1 MASRTD
7 QKDANRGPQFATRLA
22 SRGNP
27 FVSGSPVRGDQF
39 GDRRAE
45 TDFLAR
51 RMRLGQNVF
60 VMSPRRFG
68 KTSLLLRANEE
79 TRRSGGRVAMANLF
93 YCASRREVAEQL
105 TRSVIDGAL
114 GWLQGTLQDVK
125 ERLSRLPGVSPSIE
139 HGGWKISLSVSPAG
153 DDFAQEIRRP
163 VELLAE
169 AARRG
174 LPVAL
179 VIDEFQQVVDID
191 DGLPGVFKAISD
203 DLPEVSLVFA
213 GSRKH
218 VMQRLFVGRG
228 APLQNAAEMLS
239 LGVIEEREMV
249 SFLRARAF
257 RGGRTIT
264 LGAAVDAY
272 RLMRGI
278 PHFVQ
283 LLASSAFD
291 RDEEPIDEL
300 VVKRALVDVLS
311 RQHGELAIRY
321 ESLNSTQRRLLRALA
336 GHPTRHLD
344 AREVLERMGLAKSS
358 AHRARDGLDEVE
370 HIILDERFG
379 WRVADPIFELWV
391 QHGLELDLG
400 ERLDPAVL
408 WGGRQ

>member
-1 MASRTD
+1 VPAGIAISTGPSRVGTSMVAPWIASDTCPLSQEWPRESVSVASRINR
-7 QKDANRGPQFATRLA
+7 KDAICGPQLA
-22 SRGNP
+22 SRSTASGGNP

-39 GDRRAE
+39 GDRGAE

-51 RMRLGQNVF
+51 RMRRGQNVF

-68 KTSLLLRANEE
+68 KTSLLLRASEE
-79 TRRSGGRVAMANLF
+79 TRRTGGRVAMANLF

-114 GWLQGTLQDVK
+114 GWLQGSLEEVK
-125 ERLSRLPGVSPSIE
+125 ERLGRLPGVSPSIE
-139 HGGWKISLSVSPAG
+139 HGGWKIALSVSPAG
-153 DDFAQEIRRP
+153 DDFTQDIRRP

-169 AARRG
+169 AARRD

-191 DGLPGVFKAISD
+191 DGLSGVFKAISD
-203 DLPEVSLVFA
+203 ELPEVSLVFA
-213 GSRKH
+213 GSRRH

-239 LGVIEEREMV
+239 LGVIEETEMV
-249 SFLRARAF
+249 SFLRARA
-257 RGGRTIT
+257 RRSGRTMT
-264 LGAAVDAY
+264 LGAALVAY
-272 RLMRGI
+272 QLMRGI

-291 RDEEPIDEL
+291 RDEEPIDDL
-300 VVKRALVDVLS
+300 VVKQALVDVLS

-336 GHPTRHLD
+336 GHPTPD
-344 AREVLERMGLAKSS
+344 ARPASAISS
-358 AHRARDGLDEVE
+358 PSA
-370 HIILDERFG
+370 
-379 WRVADPIFELWV
+379 
-391 QHGLELDLG
+391 Q
-400 ERLDPAVL
+400 
-408 WGGRQ
+408 